1 MVTIDAAGCQTAI
14 VQNLRAAGAD
24 YVLAVKRNQA
34 TLHREVKA
42 AFDEAAR
49 GPSDRKCRTTAR
61 PSSATAAAARGA
73 PRPCWGAAG
82 GAPAR
87 GAPVPCW
94 GGPASASGWR
104 TPRSGPAGAA

>member
-1 MVTIDAAGCQTAI
+1 VVTIDAAGCQTAI

-61 PSSATAAAARGA
+61 PSSATAAAAS
-73 PRPCWGAAG
+73 
-82 GAPAR
+82 